1 MDIHLTIVKKNKKDA
16 ATIWANSFLFPNIV
30 FVSTDFKYKI
40 MRQFFLFSALSLL
53 LFSCINNSKNEKIK
67 ASKWLLGEWVNQ
79 SQEGVITENW
89 VQPNDSTLTAN
100 SFYIK
105 EEDTLHFENIIL
117 KEKEGEL
124 VYETTIKGQNN
135 DKPIVFPLLSET
147 ENELVFENLQNDYPQ
162 KIKYQRNSKTGI
174 TISISGKQA
183 KKIVHEQFKMM
194 KVK

>member
-1 MDIHLTIVKKNKKDA
+1 
-16 ATIWANSFLFPNIV
+16 
-30 FVSTDFKYKI
+30 
-40 MRQFFLFSALSLL
+40 MRQFFLFLSVSLL
-53 LFSCINNSKNEKIK
+53 LFSCTNNSKNEKIK
-67 ASKWLLGEWVNQ
+67 ASQWLLGQWKNTSE
-79 SQEGVITENW
+79 EGIISENW
-89 VQPNDSTLTAN
+89 SQPNDSTLIAT

-105 EEDTLHFENIIL
+105 KEDTLHFENIIL

-162 KIKYQRNSKTGI
+162 KIKYQRNSKSVI

-183 KKIVHEQFKMM
+183 KKVVSEQFKMT
-194 KVK
+194 KIK

>member
-1 MDIHLTIVKKNKKDA
+1 
-16 ATIWANSFLFPNIV
+16 
-30 FVSTDFKYKI
+30 

-53 LFSCINNSKNEKIK
+53 LFSCSNNSKNEKIK

-79 SQEGVITENW
+79 SQEGFITENW

-124 VYETTIKGQNN
+124 VYETTIQGQNN

-183 KKIVHEQFKMM
+183 KKIVYEQFKMT
-194 KVK
+194 KRN

>member
-1 MDIHLTIVKKNKKDA
+1 MRQV
-16 ATIWANSFLFPNIV
+16 FLF
-30 FVSTDFKYKI
+30 
-40 MRQFFLFSALSLL
+40 LSICLL
-53 LFSCINNSKNEKIK
+53 LFSCTNKSKNEKIK
-67 ASKWLLGEWVNQ
+67 ASQWLLGQWKNTSE
-79 SQEGVITENW
+79 EGIIAENW
-89 VQPNDSTLTAN
+89 SQPNDSNLIAT

-135 DKPIVFPLLSET
+135 DKTIVFPLLSET

-162 KIKYQRNSKTGI
+162 KIKYQRNSKSGI

-183 KKIVHEQFKMM
+183 KKIVSEQFKMT
-194 KVK
+194 KSN

>member
-1 MDIHLTIVKKNKKDA
+1 
-16 ATIWANSFLFPNIV
+16 
-30 FVSTDFKYKI
+30 

-53 LFSCINNSKNEKIK
+53 LFSCTNNSKNEKIK

-79 SQEGVITENW
+79 SQEGVISENW
-89 VQPNDSTLTAN
+89 TQPNDSTLIAN
-100 SFYIK
+100 SNYIK

-135 DKPIVFPLLSET
+135 DKPIVFTLLSET

-162 KIKYQRNSKTGI
+162 KIKYQHNSKSAI

-183 KKIVHEQFKMM
+183 KKIVYEQFKMT
-194 KVK
+194 KRN